1 MSVGRPARLAW
12 WLAGACVG
20 LVLGSLVLLL
30 VVSHA
35 GDISQYYYEDA
46 AVAVAFAL
54 LGAVV
59 AAHRSANPIG
69 WLFLAI
75 GLSGA
80 LGVVSNEY
88 VNYALVVDPGAL
100 PGGPIAA
107 WLSAWTW
114 WPAYGLVPIVLLV
127 FPDGRL
133 PSPRWRWAAWLAGGG
148 VAVMTLGIAASTLGD
163 PVRFALSEEEPG
175 GLPGLVLAVSVS
187 AAILSFLAALVSLAL
202 RWRRAWGNEREQLKW
217 VAFAAG
223 LALVANIVL
232 QIVQLPGLGLV
243 GVVLVPVGA
252 AVAILRY
259 RLYDINRIIS
269 RTLAYGLLTALLGL
283 VYIAGVFALGRLLS
297 PGGEPSAFAAAASTL
312 AVAALFQPAR
322 RRLQAAVDR
331 RFNRARY
338 DAVRTV
344 EAFRARLRDEIDLDT
359 LTAELL
365 AVADQ
370 TMQPIQVSLWLR
382 PPTPRQPGTPGNPQ
396 QGERYLTRH

>member
-1 MSVGRPARLAW
+1 MRVGRPARLAW
-12 WLAGACVG
+12 SLAGGCVA

-30 VVSHA
+30 ALSHA
-35 GDISQYYYEDA
+35 AEVSGYYYEDA

-59 AAHRSANPIG
+59 AAHRPANPIG

-88 VNYALVVDPGAL
+88 VNYTLVVDPGAL
-100 PGGPIAA
+100 PGGPVAA

-114 WPAYGLVPIVLLV
+114 WPAYGLVPLVLLV

-148 VAVMTLGIAASTLGD
+148 VALMTGGIAASTLAD
-163 PVRFALSEEEPG
+163 PVRFALSEQEPG
-175 GLPGLVLAVSVS
+175 GLPGLVLAVSVG
-187 AAILSFLAALVSLAL
+187 AAAVSFLAGLVSLVL

-223 LALVANIVL
+223 LALITTIGFQVL
-232 QIVQLPGLGLV
+232 LLPGLGLV

-252 AVAILRY
+252 AVAILRH
-259 RLYDINRIIS
+259 RLYDIDRIIS
-269 RTLAYGLLTALLGL
+269 RTVAYGLLTALLGL
-283 VYIAGVFALGRLLS
+283 VYVAGVFVFGRLLNQV
-297 PGGEPSAFAAAASTL
+297 GGSSTLAVAASTL

-322 RRLQAAVDR
+322 RRVQDAVDR

-338 DAVRTV
+338 DAARTV
-344 EAFRARLRDEIDLDT
+344 ETFSARLREEIELDT
-359 LTAELL
+359 LAAELL
-365 AVADQ
+365 AVVNQ
-370 TMQPIQVSLWLR
+370 TMQPTQVSLWLR
-382 PPTPRQPGTPGNPQ
+382 PLGPGRPVQRT
-396 QGERYLTRH
+396 